1 MIIIFHP
8 KRTGGALL
16 LLLLRLIRL
25 GKQRLRQR
33 NFRPLTQTKL
43 TPRSMIHHDFLTIL
57 FISLR
62 EGHDAIL
69 PTESLNATGKMRKR
83 RIVALAVILDASSSA
98 PTASS
103 HADETAIFGIS
114 CGAPL
119 GEEVVAVVVESLTG
133 VGAHGIGDDGN
144 GNSNVT
150 KAQLTMKIK
159 KKKAKICEVCRLSK
173 VPYSLATTRSK
184 TTLLLPN
191 NSTKLLKPFTMPW
204 CDVQ

>member
-16 LLLLRLIRL
+16 LLLLLLRLIRL
-25 GKQRLRQR
+25 GEQRLRQR

-57 FISLR
+57 LISLR

-69 PTESLNATGKMRKR
+69 PTESLNATGKMRR
-83 RIVALAVILDASSSA
+83 RIVALAVILDASS
-98 PTASS
+98 TATAAAS
-103 HADETAIFGIS
+103 HANETAIFGIS

-119 GEEVVAVVVESLTG
+119 GEEIAVVVESLTG

-144 GNSNVT
+144 GNSNVLR
-150 KAQLTMKIK
+150 AQ
-159 KKKAKICEVCRLSK
+159 
-173 VPYSLATTRSK
+173 
-184 TTLLLPN
+184 
-191 NSTKLLKPFTMPW
+191 
-204 CDVQ
+204 